1 MANKKE
7 KPIVDNEVGKLK
19 VKKQPEVQPTGN
31 ETKGNVTKVKT
42 KMTMKPK
49 VEEESVTKVDLSK
62 PIKPEEN
69 EVKENNTND
78 EGVVTELTNADTPQK
93 QEEIQPETETQETPT
108 LEEVTKENPEAI
120 KEIAEEVEE
129 VIAESIETGKPLP
142 EGIEKLIEFMD
153 ETGGD
158 LNDYVTLNQDYSQF
172 NDQDLLY
179 EYYRQTKP
187 HLNTE
192 EINFLMEASFSY
204 DEEEDEDIDIRR
216 KKLALKEQVASAKTH
231 LEGHKSRYYEEIKA
245 GSKLTQE
252 QQKAV
257 NFFNRYNK
265 ESEEQEK
272 QAEYLQSTFVNQTDK
287 VFDNNFKGFDF
298 NVGDK
303 KFRYNVK
310 DPNQVK
316 ANQSDLNNF
325 IGKFLGENAE
335 MKDAKG
341 YHKSLFTAM
350 NADTIANH
358 FYEQGRADAM
368 KDSVAK
374 SKNIDMNPRQA
385 HGEIQGGGF
394 KARVLG
400 DNTSDFKFKINKNR
414 K

>member
-108 LEEVTKENPEAI
+108 LEEVTKENPEEI
-120 KEIAEEVEE
+120 KEIAEDVEE
-129 VIAESIETGKPLP
+129 AIAESIETGKPLP

-192 EINFLMEASFSY
+192 EINFLMEDSFSY
-204 DEEEDEDIDIRR
+204 DEEEDEDRDIRR
-216 KKLALKEQVASAKTH
+216 KKLALRASCQ
-231 LEGHKSRYYEEIKA
+231 R
-245 GSKLTQE
+245 
-252 QQKAV
+252 
-257 NFFNRYNK
+257 
-265 ESEEQEK
+265 
-272 QAEYLQSTFVNQTDK
+272 
-287 VFDNNFKGFDF
+287 
-298 NVGDK
+298 
-303 KFRYNVK
+303 
-310 DPNQVK
+310 
-316 ANQSDLNNF
+316 
-325 IGKFLGENAE
+325 
-335 MKDAKG
+335 
-341 YHKSLFTAM
+341 
-350 NADTIANH
+350 
-358 FYEQGRADAM
+358 
-368 KDSVAK
+368 
-374 SKNIDMNPRQA
+374 
-385 HGEIQGGGF
+385 
-394 KARVLG
+394 
-400 DNTSDFKFKINKNR
+400 
-414 K
+414 